1 MDREDLK
8 FKTERQKELMRVVL
22 HCFADF
28 LKREQPYYGLEGMST
43 SHVTVH
49 AVQDF
54 KTLRAFWPPELV
66 EETGFRHGT
75 IYHMDGDTL
84 RKVQSGVRADLDK
97 LQKAGYIEKIGNENE
112 RRWRP
117 VKGLKGVTLD

>member
-1 MDREDLK
+1 MNREDLT
-8 FKTERQKELMRVVL
+8 FKTKRQEELMRVVL

-28 LKREQPYYGLEGMST
+28 VKREQPYYGLEGMST
-43 SHVTVH
+43 SHITVH
-49 AVQDF
+49 AIQDF
-54 KTLRAFWPPELV
+54 KTLRAFWPVELV
-66 EETGFRHGT
+66 EESRYSGT
-75 IYHMDGDTL
+75 IYHLDDDTM
-84 RKVQSGVRADLDK
+84 RKVQTNVRTDLDK